1 MRATFPRNPKGPAV
15 PFSIAATAGL
25 TPRSGTRTLDS
36 HKRIVAG
43 GSPGQYN
50 VTAAFA
56 RLKPNGHIDR
66 RFGRRGTVRLKRGR
80 SLGYSLAIDSRDRII
95 GAGTTAIGD
104 FALVRLLG

>member
-15 PFSIAATAGL
+15 PFSIA
-25 TPRSGTRTLDS
+25 LDS

-80 SLGYSLAIDSRDRII
+80 SLADSLAIDSRDRIV
-95 GAGTTAIGD
+95 GAGSTAIGN
-104 FALVRLLG
+104 FAVVRLLG